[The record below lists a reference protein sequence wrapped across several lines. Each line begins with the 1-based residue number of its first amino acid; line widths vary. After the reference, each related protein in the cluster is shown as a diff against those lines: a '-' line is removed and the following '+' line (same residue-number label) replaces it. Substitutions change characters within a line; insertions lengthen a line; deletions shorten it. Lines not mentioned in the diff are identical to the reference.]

1 MSESVFSHEDEARLN
16 LTQSVRETIIRS
28 LVVDNKIPSEQGDRT
43 LLMQALDGMDRTT
56 LAKTKIK
63 SDDRAQQQ
71 NAATT
76 AMIAEILSKT
86 SNVKN
91 RRTIHEI
98 IDVEIERPILVDGE
112 LSVGTDEQL
121 NYNNFMNQMQNK

>member
-1 MSESVFSHEDEARLN
+1 MSESVFSLEDEARLN
-16 LTQSVRETIIRS
+16 LTQSVRETIIRG
-28 LVVDNKIPSEQGDRT
+28 LVIDNKIPSEQGDRT

-86 SNVKN
+86 SSVKN

-98 IDVEIERPILVDGE
+98 IDVEIERPVLVDGE
-112 LSVGTDEQL
+112 LTVGTDDQL

>member
-28 LVVDNKIPSEQGDRT
+28 LVVDNKIPSEQGDRI

-86 SNVKN
+86 SSVKN

-98 IDVEIERPILVDGE
+98 IDVEIERPVLVDGE
-112 LSVGTDEQL
+112 LTVGSDDQL